1 MWFSNIF
8 QLLLIIRYNKR
19 IFFIEKL
26 FNYWN
31 YTSNNFLSSFN
42 HERISYFEWCT
53 ISILREWR
61 REREKEREL
70 WWTKTKKVKEKK
82 LGFIDWAGILKS
94 SERRATPLCWIAVVY
109 ASRFLRFDSQPA
121 PLSSR
126 LENARRPVDWREG
139 GEREEWEEEV
149 SHENRLRIKRLKVI
163 WYLYRG
169 NVAKFDKDRKDGE
182 ESFFSFFRV
191 LIMEMKEEITNRD
204 IGF

>member
-1 MWFSNIF
+1 MMHHFYPP
-8 QLLLIIRYNKR
+8 RMK
-19 IFFIEKL
+19 E
-26 FNYWN
+26 
-31 YTSNNFLSSFN
+31 
-42 HERISYFEWCT
+42 
-53 ISILREWR
+53 
-61 REREKEREL
+61 RERERERAMMDEDEEG
-70 WWTKTKKVKEKK
+70 KR
-82 LGFIDWAGILKS
+82 
-94 SERRATPLCWIAVVY
+94 ERRSSALSTGPAYWRALRGGATPLCWIAVVY

-121 PLSSR
+121 SPPLPPR
-126 LENARRPVDWREG
+126 KRAETGGREG

>member
-1 MWFSNIF
+1 MMHHFYPP
-8 QLLLIIRYNKR
+8 RMK
-19 IFFIEKL
+19 E
-26 FNYWN
+26 
-31 YTSNNFLSSFN
+31 
-42 HERISYFEWCT
+42 
-53 ISILREWR
+53 
-61 REREKEREL
+61 RERKREKEL
-70 WWTKTKKVKEKK
+70 WWTKTKKVKGREEARLYR
-82 LGFIDWAGILKS
+82 LGRHIEELWEEGPHPFAG
-94 SERRATPLCWIAVVY
+94 
-109 ASRFLRFDSQPA
+109 SRLFMLRNSCGSTASQPA
-121 PLSSR
+121 SPPLPPR
-126 LENARRPVDWREG
+126 KRAETGGREG